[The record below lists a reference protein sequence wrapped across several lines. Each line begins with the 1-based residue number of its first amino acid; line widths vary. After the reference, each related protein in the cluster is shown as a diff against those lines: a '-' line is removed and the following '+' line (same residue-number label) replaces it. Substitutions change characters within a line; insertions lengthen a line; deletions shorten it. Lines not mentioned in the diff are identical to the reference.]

1 MHQAFL
7 LAAQVQAADE
17 HSSGSILL
25 PAWPDLLWGTISFLI
40 VLAVVAWKV
49 LPSVNK
55 MLDARGEAIE
65 GGLKKAE
72 EAQAQADAA
81 LQSYTDQL
89 AEARAEA
96 NRIREQAR
104 ADGTK
109 IIAELKEQATVE
121 ADRIKVNAMAQIEAE
136 RSAALVSLRGE
147 VGSLALDLAGGVVG
161 ETLSDDARAAGV
173 VDRFLKDLEASR

>member
-1 MHQAFL
+1 MLSAFVT
-7 LAAQVQAADE
+7 AAE
-17 HSSGSILL
+17 ESSESINPLI
-25 PAWPDLLWGTISFLI
+25 PTIPDLVWGTFAFLI
-40 VLAVVAWKV
+40 VLALFFWKV
-49 LPSVNK
+49 LPALNK
-55 MLDARGEAIE
+55 ALDARSEAIE

-89 AEARAEA
+89 VEARAEA